1 MQIHFRFGLGLLLLA
16 TMFSACQEGQKIIVP
31 DNNSPSYDGVPTII
45 LENYINRSYIDL
57 LGREPLDGELTR
69 DVTAL
74 RAGDLQEPARR
85 DFISQLQNSEVFVE
99 GDSSYKQAYF
109 QRFYE
114 AVKARMIEGVSD
126 GEIYGQ
132 IGIYR
137 FDAIRDSLNGDWPG
151 YERNLAN
158 MKKLQ
163 NILDSRWQYREGT
176 IPVNEVFGRTL
187 YNYFY
192 DEINMNSINFI
203 RACFNDLFFRY
214 HTQAEFD
221 ESFQIIEFGLPG
233 QIFGQSAS
241 NKEEY
246 IAILVN
252 SREFHE
258 GMIRWAYKNLLARE
272 PDAAETD
279 GFMQDFYTDKNFQK
293 IQLEIMVTDEYANF

>member
-1 MQIHFRFGLGLLLLA
+1 MQIRFKFGLGLLLLA
-16 TMFSACQEGQKIIVP
+16 TMFGACQEGQKIIVP

-85 DFISQLQNSEVFVE
+85 DFISQLQNSETFVE
-99 GDSSYKQAYF
+99 GDSSYKQAYY

-126 GEIYGQ
+126 GDISGQ
-132 IGIYR
+132 LGIYR

-233 QIFGQSAS
+233 QIFGQSAT

>member
-1 MQIHFRFGLGLLLLA
+1 MLNRFKFGVGLILLFTL
-16 TMFSACQEGQKIIVP
+16 FSACRDGQTIIVP

-57 LGREPLDGELTR
+57 LGREPLDSELNR
-69 DVTAL
+69 DVTLL
-74 RAGDLQEPARR
+74 RDGELEEPARR
-85 DFISQLQNSEVFVE
+85 AFISKLQNSEDFVE
-99 GDSSYKQAYF
+99 GDSSYKQAYY

-114 AVKARMIEGVSD
+114 SSKARMLEGVSD
-126 GEIYGQ
+126 AEIRGQ
-132 IGIYR
+132 YGIYR
-137 FDAIRDSLNGDWPG
+137 FDALRDSLNGDWVG
-151 YERNLAN
+151 YEKNLAN

-163 NILDSRWQYREGT
+163 NILDARWQYREGV
-176 IPVNEVFGRTL
+176 IPVNEVFGRML

-192 DEINMNSINFI
+192 DQINMNSINFI

-221 ESFQIIEFGLPG
+221 ESFKIIEFGLPG

-241 NKEEY
+241 DKEAY
-246 IAILVN
+246 IDVLIN

-272 PDAAETD
+272 PSAAESEN
-279 GFMQDFYTDKNFQK
+279 FMKDFYTDKDFQK
-293 IQLEIMVTDEYANF
+293 IQLDIMVTDEYANF

>member
-1 MQIHFRFGLGLLLLA
+1 MQKLFKFGVGLLLCISFL
-16 TMFSACQEGQKIIVP
+16 TACQEGETIIVP
-31 DNNSPSYDGVPTII
+31 DNNTPPYDGVPTIV
-45 LENYINRSYIDL
+45 LENYINRAYIDL
-57 LGREPLDGELTR
+57 LGREPLDTELER
-69 DVTAL
+69 DVAAL
-74 RAGDLQEPARR
+74 RAGDLQEDVRR
-85 DFISQLQNSEVFVE
+85 DFISQLQTSEAFVA
-99 GDSSYKQAYF
+99 GDSSYKQAYY

-114 AVKARMIEGVSD
+114 IAKARMLEGVSD
-126 GEIYGQ
+126 GDIRGQ

-151 YERNLAN
+151 YERAKAN

-163 NILDSRWQYREGT
+163 DVLDSRWQYRDEL
-176 IPVNEVFGRTL
+176 IPVNEVFGRML

-221 ESFQIIEFGLPG
+221 ESFQVIEYGLPG
-233 QIFGQSAS
+233 QIFGQSAT
-241 NKEEY
+241 NKQEY
-246 IAILVN
+246 IDVLIN

-258 GMIRWAYKNLLARE
+258 GMVRWAYKNLLARE

-279 GFMQDFYTDKNFQK
+279 SFMQDFYTDKDFQK